1 MPNAIKYNVSAETL
15 SLKKGNFWIGT
26 GDVGKGPTS
35 STGYYNG
42 ITPPSG
48 GYTIYL
54 NKETGG
60 PSIYTVDNDV
70 QLISLTNSI
79 AGQSYTSA
87 TQCLVYYAGQTDK
100 VCFNRDYEPIITDGL
115 VLNLDA
121 GFDGSYPASGT
132 TWGDLSVSGNNGTLI
147 NSPGFYDNGG
157 GSIVFDGT
165 DDYIST
171 NNGSSLTQAGNT
183 QFTAGFWIKKTAS
196 DKDAMI
202 GPWDNSSRKG
212 WFLQWFTDNVVY
224 FGITNGGTNYNYV
237 SNGYTNNWNNIVG
250 VFDGSQ
256 STNQNIGKIYV
267 NGVLQTT
274 NNSDTM
280 LTSVPTNL
288 VELTIGKLTN
298 YNSLTTG
305 NISQVQVY
313 NRALTSSEVLQNY
326 NAMKDRFAFIFTVDT
341 TKVGTTSST
350 QFKLPLVSSGSI
362 NFVVEWGDGT
372 TDTITTF
379 NQAQTTH
386 TYSSGGTYE
395 IKIRG
400 LLKGW
405 QFNNG
410 GDKFKMGVIKN
421 WGCLDIS
428 VGSGFYGCGNMTCVA
443 SDAPVITTTSLLNYF
458 RTCTNFNGAIGN
470 WDVSNVTSLNFMF
483 YLASSFASPLNNW
496 NVSKVQDFGGL
507 FVGTAYNSP
516 LNNWDTSSATYMGEM
531 FNISSFN
538 QDISNWNVSK
548 NTSMYYM
555 FRGSSFNQDI
565 SNWDVSKVTN
575 MHFAFA
581 QSSFNKNI
589 GGWNVS
595 GVTDMSYMF
604 FNNRVFNQNIGS
616 WNTSAVTNMLS
627 MFNQATVFNQNIGA
641 WNTEKV
647 TNMVSMFE
655 SATAFNQ
662 NIGSWNVSGV
672 TNMSQMFFFATAFN
686 QDIGEWNVSNVT
698 NMSLMFT
705 SAIAFNQDIGEWN
718 VSNVTNMVS
727 MFQQATNF
735 NANIGSWNVSNVTN
749 MNLMFSEVTNFNQN
763 IASWNVS
770 NVTTMNFMFNAAAAF
785 NQNIGSWNVSNV
797 TTMFFMFNGAT
808 AFNQDIG
815 SWNVSNVTNFG
826 SFMEGKAAANYSAAN
841 LNSIYNGWGSRAVQP
856 NLSISFGSIKYNSTA
871 QSSKNILTGS
881 PNNWTITDGGQV

>member
-1 MPNAIKYNVSAETL
+1 MPNAIKYNTSAETL
-15 SLKKGNFWIGT
+15 ALKKGNFYIGT

-42 ITPPSG
+42 ISPPSG

-54 NKETGG
+54 NKESGG
-60 PSIYTVDNDV
+60 PSIYTVDNDT
-70 QLISLTNSI
+70 QLISLTNTI
-79 AGQSYTSA
+79 AGQTFTST

-115 VLNLDA
+115 VLNVDA
-121 GFDGSYPASGT
+121 GFDGSYPESGT
-132 TWGDLSVSGNNGTLI
+132 TWSDLSLSGNNGTLI

-165 DDYIST
+165 DDYVVFSQVPTLTNQLTMECWYYMNTMQPQSQNRLISNNDHYVLYFNDST
-171 NNGSSLTQAGNT
+171 DLRFYMGGNGGDITTSGTFISNWRHIVATYNGTTRALYVDGVLKTTSSASGNINNG
-183 QFTAGFWIKKTAS
+183 
-196 DKDAMI
+196 
-202 GPWDNSSRKG
+202 
-212 WFLQWFTDNVVY
+212 
-224 FGITNGGTNYNYV
+224 
-237 SNGYTNNWNNIVG
+237 NIL
-250 VFDGSQ
+250 
-256 STNQNIGKIYV
+256 NIGAFQNQSVYTLNGRMSQARIY
-267 NGVLQTT
+267 NKG
-274 NNSDTM
+274 
-280 LTSVPTNL
+280 LT
-288 VELTIGKLTN
+288 
-298 YNSLTTG
+298 
-305 NISQVQVY
+305 
-313 NRALTSSEVLQNY
+313 ASEVLQNY

-341 TKVGTTSST
+341 TKTGVSTST

-405 QFNNG
+405 QFDNG

-458 RTCTNFNGAIGN
+458 RTCTNFNGVIGN
-470 WDVSNVTSLNFMF
+470 WDVSNVTNLNFMF
-483 YLASSFASPLNNW
+483 YFASSFASPLNNW

-507 FVGTAYNSP
+507 FVATAYNSP

-538 QDISNWNVSK
+538 QDIGNWNVSK

-604 FNNRVFNQNIGS
+604 FNNSV
-616 WNTSAVTNMLS
+616 
-627 MFNQATVFNQNIGA
+627 
-641 WNTEKV
+641 
-647 TNMVSMFE
+647 
-655 SATAFNQ
+655 
-662 NIGSWNVSGV
+662 
-672 TNMSQMFFFATAFN
+672 FN
-686 QDIGEWNVSNVT
+686 QDIGAWNVSNVT
-698 NMSLMFT
+698 NMSVMFT
-705 SAIAFNQDIGEWN
+705 SAVSFNKNIGAWN

-749 MNLMFSEVTNFNQN
+749 MSLMFSEVTNFNQN

-785 NQNIGSWNVSNV
+785 NQDIGSWNVSNV
-797 TTMFFMFNGAT
+797 TTMFYMFNGAT

-815 SWNVSNVTNFG
+815 SWNVSNVTNIG
-826 SFMEGKAAANYSAAN
+826 NFMEGKTNSNYSAAN
-841 LNSIYNGWGSRAVQP
+841 LDSIYNNWSQLTLKP
-856 NLSISFGSIKYNSTA
+856 NLTITFGSIKYNSTA
-871 QSSKNILTGS
+871 QSGKNVLTSS